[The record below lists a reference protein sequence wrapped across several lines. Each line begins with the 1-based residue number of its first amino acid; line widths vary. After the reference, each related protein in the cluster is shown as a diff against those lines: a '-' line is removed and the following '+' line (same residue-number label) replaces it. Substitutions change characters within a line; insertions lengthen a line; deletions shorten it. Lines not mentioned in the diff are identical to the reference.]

1 VPELERA
8 KLPHVPNL
16 AGSNRRDLQSDNQVH
31 GRTLV
36 SRLGS
41 EARRWAKFR
50 RTIQDGSSEPGCSR
64 DQEQSCPT
72 ATTPI
77 ARATRAV
84 RSNFA
89 GRVMPNSAPNSMP
102 NNSQS
107 DILQYGGKITGFRE
121 SRWPTVQKVAAG
133 DILLCYLAGV
143 CRRNTLSRQ
152 NGHLRCGAAEPVLEK
167 SRAGRERL
175 IVYHQAE
182 VTRINICDHLAWI
195 LRCT

>member
-64 DQEQSCPT
+64 DQKQSCPT

-89 GRVMPNSAPNSMP
+89 GRVMPNSAQNSMP

-107 DILQYGGKITGFRE
+107 DSQHHHQKHLQQHACCPWKAKRSGPSERSYHRLGS
-121 SRWPTVQKVAAG
+121 SR
-133 DILLCYLAGV
+133 
-143 CRRNTLSRQ
+143 RF
-152 NGHLRCGAAEPVLEK
+152 HLRYD
-167 SRAGRERL
+167 RERRPENHVDVL
-175 IVYHQAE
+175 
-182 VTRINICDHLAWI
+182 
-195 LRCT
+195 

>member
-1 VPELERA
+1 MPELERA

-16 AGSNRRDLQSDNQVH
+16 AGSNWRDLQSDHQVH

-50 RTIQDGSSEPGCSR
+50 RTIQDGSSELGCSR
-64 DQEQSCPT
+64 DQEQSRPT

-89 GRVMPNSAPNSMP
+89 GRVIPNSAQNSML

-107 DILQYGGKITGFRE
+107 DTTDFLYYFPLLPHITPYRMEELWSWASE
-121 SRWPTVQKVAAG
+121 SMVMPTVAQRSFMIAEAKRSSWKIWRGLGTEAHRASEN
-133 DILLCYLAGV
+133 
-143 CRRNTLSRQ
+143 R
-152 NGHLRCGAAEPVLEK
+152 LRSITA
-167 SRAGRERL
+167 
-175 IVYHQAE
+175 
-182 VTRINICDHLAWI
+182 DD
-195 LRCT
+195 